1 MRSMRSLIQKSATPH
16 EPYSLPYLIN
26 ESIELIESQAKRQ
39 QVQIQLD
46 SQLDGLMLD
55 CDAVMLKQVLFNLMR
70 NALEAMEMP
79 VINRTEQVLQINVKQ
94 DELYVTISVI
104 DQGTGIAEKDK
115 LFQAFYTTKSEG
127 MGLGLAICRTVIENH
142 GGKIWAED
150 NLDGGA
156 TFQFRLPLT
165 AQSTQSTPII
175 QTAEEN
181 RVSQNSSM
189 SYTQVIS
196 NTMQTT
202 STVNL

>member
-1 MRSMRSLIQKSATPH
+1 MRSLIQKSATPH
-16 EPYSLPYLIN
+16 EPYSLPHLIN

-39 QVQIQLD
+39 QVQIQWESPLD
-46 SQLDGLMLD
+46 ELMLD

-70 NALEAMEMP
+70 NALEAMERSF
-79 VINRTEQVLQINVKQ
+79 INRTEQVLKINIKL

-150 NLDGGA
+150 NPDGGA
-156 TFQFRLPLT
+156 MFQFRLPLT
-165 AQSTQSTPII
+165 AQSTQSISIT
-175 QTAEEN
+175 QTTEEN
-181 RVSQNSSM
+181 KVSQNSSM

-202 STVNL
+202 SPVNL